1 MRFCIL
7 VLLAGWA
14 LMSTSELL
22 HGQGI
27 GPRLDSGIPR
37 YQPQS
42 PTLSPYLNLLRPQ
55 GALPNY
61 YALVRPI
68 QRQEAFNR
76 RSLANQQYQAQEF
89 QRLELDFAQPEVL
102 PTGTAGWFFDEGR
115 QSPFGN
121 TSHYYQQ
128 LEAQGRPLS
137 NR

>member
-1 MRFCIL
+1 MRRRTLIL
-7 VLLAGWA
+7 LVGWVLASIA
-14 LMSTSELL
+14 DVL
-22 HGQGI
+22 HAQGV
-27 GPRLDSGIPR
+27 GPRANPGIPR

-68 QRQEAFNR
+68 QRQEAFNQQ
-76 RSLANQQYQAQEF
+76 SLAF
-89 QRLELDFAQPEVL
+89 QRRQTLGFERLEREFAQPEIL

-115 QSPFGN
+115 QAPYGN

-128 LEAQGRPLS
+128 LEAESGLRPS
-137 NR
+137 R